1 MAVKKKPITPPSS
14 RLLRTCFSSA
24 VRRSPSCSSSD
35 GSHANSLS
43 SRTPC
48 RSSEVNFTR
57 RSRSAIVRRVKAPIL
72 RESCV
77 LSGIEKTMMKMPAR
91 PATPRKLQSITVA
104 MMSVTGPDQSR
115 CRYGSASPIFEASIC
130 MYETMA
136 PVPKR
141 DLSSWARVSAFANTS
156 CPMADFARRPS
167 RKPRKKYWP
176 SASDFAE
183 FATNMPSAQTTA
195 AVGESGCSPE
205 R

>member
-1 MAVKKKPITPPSS
+1 MSRDEPPSS
-14 RLLRTCFSSA
+14 KLLRTCFSSA

-91 PATPRKLQSITVA
+91 PATPRKLQSITY
-104 MMSVTGPDQSR
+104 TLGTSR
-115 CRYGSASPIFEASIC
+115 DISPL
-130 MYETMA
+130 
-136 PVPKR
+136 
-141 DLSSWARVSAFANTS
+141 LS
-156 CPMADFARRPS
+156 PS
-167 RKPRKKYWP
+167 LATPRKRKGP
-176 SASDFAE
+176 HRRDDE
-183 FATNMPSAQTTA
+183 RHRPGPEQVQVRQRVPHLRGVDLH
-195 AVGESGCSPE
+195 VGDDGA
-205 R
+205 